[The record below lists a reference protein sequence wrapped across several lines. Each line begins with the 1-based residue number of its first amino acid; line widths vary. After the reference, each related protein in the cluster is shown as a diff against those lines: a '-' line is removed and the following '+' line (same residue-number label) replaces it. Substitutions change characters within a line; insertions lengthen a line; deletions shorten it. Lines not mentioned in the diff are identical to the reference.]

1 MLGAVEYVAIVTS
14 SLLARSELVEQ
25 REGITELPLHEVR
38 ICVLCLLTK
47 HPIFTSVSSWVQR
60 NLTSSCRTHVDM
72 PSTKLSRLV
81 TAPRPCHRG
90 DLGQTGLLCIV

>member
-1 MLGAVEYVAIVTS
+1 MLGAVEYVAIVSS

-25 REGITELPLHEVR
+25 REGIIELPLHEVR

-47 HPIFTSVSSWVQR
+47 HPIFPSVSSWVQR
-60 NLTSSCRTHVDM
+60 NLTSSCRTYVDLSSM
-72 PSTKLSRLV
+72 KPSRLV
-81 TAPRPCHRG
+81 TAPRPCHSG